1 MLIYLPMA
9 AAPQRQGEMVDIK
22 REILD
27 STPHKTGI
35 HALALYGDD
44 RQLQFASAGA
54 DVSALTQKLVCNGS
68 NHSFSLAR
76 SARSAYGL
84 CLGIL
89 R

>member
-1 MLIYLPMA
+1 
-9 AAPQRQGEMVDIK
+9 MVDIK

-54 DVSALTQKLVCNGS
+54 DVSAI
-68 NHSFSLAR
+68 AR
-76 SARSAYGL
+76 
-84 CLGIL
+84 
-89 R
+89 

>member
-1 MLIYLPMA
+1 
-9 AAPQRQGEMVDIK
+9 MVDIK

-54 DVSALTQKLVCNGS
+54 DVSAVAHWLVLEGS
-68 NHSFSLAR
+68 
-76 SARSAYGL
+76 
-84 CLGIL
+84 
-89 R
+89 